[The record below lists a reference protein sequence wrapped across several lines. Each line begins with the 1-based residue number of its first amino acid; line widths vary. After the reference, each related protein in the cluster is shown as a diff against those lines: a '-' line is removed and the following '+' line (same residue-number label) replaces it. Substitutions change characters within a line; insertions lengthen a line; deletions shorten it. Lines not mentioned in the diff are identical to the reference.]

1 MAHQH
6 CKFDALCPDTSLEI
20 SILPLADFLECL
32 SPDAAGRRGSLR
44 RPDIP
49 LQWASQGWLCRR
61 HEIFAALCP
70 RARTAR
76 ARSPARLGR
85 WRSPAWRWPPRAFV
99 EPILF
104 GRIID
109 TLANAQGGARQ
120 LDWNVLMPLVGAW
133 VGFGLFIIVCS
144 TLVSLHADRLAH
156 RHCQAV
162 RADYF
167 EHILQLPLSYHTGT
181 HSGRLMKVM
190 ITGTNTLWG
199 MWLSFFREHF
209 TSFVSLFILMPLT
222 LFLNWRY
229 ALLLMGLCARLR
241 GADRVRAA
249 QDREAA
255 EHGRD
260 LLHRPGR
267 AHLRHARQH
276 RADPELRAHR
286 HGSDGDAQGR
296 HAVARRADAGAV
308 VVGAGDRADAASTTI
323 TMLAILVVGIWFYVH
338 GETTVGEIVMFMSF
352 ATMLIG
358 KLEAVVHF
366 ANHMVMEGPRLQ
378 EYLRRARHR
387 SRRCATGPTRSIRA
401 ACAGWSSS
409 RTSRFSYD
417 GKRPAVQDLNF
428 TALPGETI
436 AMVGA
441 TGAGKST
448 ALALLHRVY
457 DPQSGAVKID
467 GMDIRGL
474 TLSGLRKNIGVVFQ
488 EALLFNRSI
497 ADNLRVGKPDA
508 TEAEL
513 LDACRR
519 AQALDIIE
527 RNPQGLEAN
536 VGERGRMLSGGERQ
550 RISIARALL
559 KDPPILIL
567 DEATSA
573 LDALTEAKVQ
583 AALVEV
589 MKGRTT
595 FVIAHRLATIRNAT
609 RILVFEGGRIIE
621 IRHASTSW
629 CASAAISPSWRAR
642 SSWSAKPRKPRA
654 ESVARAGRDLSGTFL
669 DTP

>member
-1 MAHQH
+1 M
-6 CKFDALCPDTSLEI
+6 KFFRLYVRVLE
-20 SILPLADFLECL
+20 LLGPE
-32 SPDAAGRRGSLR
+32 
-44 RPDIP
+44 
-49 LQWASQGWLCRR
+49 
-61 HEIFAALCP
+61 
-70 RARTAR
+70 
-76 ARSPARLGR
+76 ARLG
-85 WRSPAWRWPPRAFV
+85 WALALAGVALASAGFV

-104 GRIID
+104 GRIVD
-109 TLANAQGGARQ
+109 ALANAQGGSRQ
-120 LDWNVLMPLVGAW
+120 LDWGVLLPLVGAW
-133 VGFGLFIIVCS
+133 VGFGLFIIVIS
-144 TLVSLHADRLAH
+144 TVVSLHADRLAH

-229 ALLLMGLCARLR
+229 ALLLMALCGVFALLIAFVLRRTENLQSTVETYYTDQAERTSDTLGNIALIQSFARIDMEVSAMRKVGTQLL
-241 GADRVRAA
+241 GAQMPVLWWWALA
-249 QDREAA
+249 TV
-255 EHGRD
+255 
-260 LLHRPGR
+260 LTK
-267 AHLRHARQH
+267 
-276 RADPELRAHR
+276 
-286 HGSDGDAQGR
+286 
-296 HAVARRADAGAV
+296 
-308 VVGAGDRADAASTTI
+308 ASTTI
-323 TMLAILVVGIWFYVH
+323 TMLAILVVGIFFYVR

-358 KLEAVVHF
+358 KLEQVVHF

-378 EYLRRARHR
+378 EFFDVLDTTPAVHDRPDAVDPGRMRGLIEFKDVSY
-387 SRRCATGPTRSIRA
+387 
-401 ACAGWSSS
+401 
-409 RTSRFSYD
+409 SYD
-417 GKRPAVQDLNF
+417 GKRAAVQDLNF

-436 AMVGA
+436 AMVGS

-457 DPQSGAVKID
+457 DPQSGVVKID
-467 GMDIRGL
+467 GMDIRAL

-497 ADNLRVGKPDA
+497 ADNLRVGKSDA
-508 TEAEL
+508 TDAEL
-513 LDACRR
+513 LDVLRR
-519 AQALDIIE
+519 AQALDIVE
-527 RNPQGLEAN
+527 RNPQGIEAT

-550 RISIARALL
+550 RVSIARALL

-621 IRHASTSW
+621 SGSFDELVRFGGHFAELARTQFMVSEG
-629 CASAAISPSWRAR
+629 ARR
-642 SSWSAKPRKPRA
+642 SSA
-654 ESVARAGRDLSGTFL
+654 DGTFSHCGGL
-669 DTP
+669 